1 MGQLLENMCCINNQD
16 IIYNKN
22 YAETYRGRSKEVND
36 ENIKKERLPSNQ
48 ICFVKSHSGDKQP
61 VKNTS
66 NFPIYIKDVI
76 IQKKGDP
83 FQDYE
88 IIQKI
93 GEGTFGKVY
102 KVKNKYNNNIRALK
116 QIDKRFLK
124 NINDSEVG
132 KEIEILKKLHHPYIM
147 KLYEYYV
154 NNDYIF
160 LISELCEEGDLYHKI
175 KKIGKFPEFI
185 VKVIMLQVF
194 KALIYLNQ
202 KHVIHGDLKLENI
215 LVVCYDHSKNE
226 KDNKKDKDGFINAIN
241 HDINLIMEEGN
252 LKTSYNEDNSFKT
265 YEKIKRVNKKLIERH
280 KREETHYGTNFRF
293 RAKKDAQ
300 KKDNNSD
307 DDDSVPQ
314 KLKNIFDT
322 KKFKIFNY
330 GIKLIDFG
338 CSKIF
343 TRYKRNFDDIVGT
356 LMYCSP
362 EVLANDYNESC
373 DVWACGVLMFYLL
386 SGHFPFDGE
395 NEDTIISKILSG
407 KFEFDVELFN
417 DVSDEAKDLITK
429 CLKYDI
435 ARRIKIHDA
444 LNHRFFD
451 TLKNSK
457 TFTKE
462 EIKKLK
468 SLKLYNEN
476 SKFYQLVFT
485 YLSYNFSDNKLLNDL
500 NNIYSK
506 IDKNCDWKIT
516 KGELFKAYKNAGIP
530 TTLNEID
537 RIISLMDFDKNGTV
551 DYEEFIRMCIPRDR
565 LFTEENL
572 ENAFLLFDKDKKG
585 FITLNEIIAIIEA
598 NRNVSKEVKQAI
610 TEEILELA
618 DEIIDLNEFKN
629 LMLSLSRCEKK
640 KVKK

>member
-1 MGQLLENMCCINNQD
+1 MGQLLENMCCISNKE
-16 IIYNKN
+16 IIDNRN
-22 YAETYRGRSKEVND
+22 YVETYRGKSKEIYD
-36 ENIKKERLPSNQ
+36 ENLKKERLPSNQ
-48 ICFVKSHSGDKQP
+48 ICFVKSTSDDKQQ

-66 NFPIYIKDVI
+66 DFPIYTKDVI
-76 IQKKGDP
+76 VQKKGDP

-116 QIDKRFLK
+116 QIDKHFLK
-124 NINDSEVG
+124 NINDSEVV

-160 LISELCEEGDLYHKI
+160 LISELCEEGDLYNKI
-175 KKIGKFPEFI
+175 RKIGKFPEFI

-194 KALIYLNQ
+194 KALMYLNQ

-215 LVVCYDHSKNE
+215 LVVCYDYSKNE
-226 KDNKKDKDGFINAIN
+226 KYNKKDKDGFINAIN
-241 HDINLIMEEGN
+241 HDINLIMEEEN
-252 LKTSYNEDNSFKT
+252 LKTSYNVDNYSKT
-265 YEKIKRVNKKLIERH
+265 NDKIKRVNKKLIERY
-280 KREETHYGTNFRF
+280 KRQETYYGTNFRF
-293 RAKKDAQ
+293 GG

-307 DDDSVPQ
+307 DHSVPQ

-395 NEDTIISKILSG
+395 DEESITSKILSG
-407 KFEFDVELFN
+407 KFEFDIELFN

-435 ARRIKIHDA
+435 ARRIKIQDA
-444 LNHRFFD
+444 INHKFFD
-451 TLKNSK
+451 ILKNSK

-537 RIISLMDFDKNGTV
+537 KIISLMDFDKNGTV

-585 FITLNEIIAIIEA
+585 FITPNEIISIIEA
-598 NRNVSKEVKQAI
+598 NRNVSKEAKQAI
-610 TEEILELA
+610 REEILEIS
-618 DEIIDLNEFKN
+618 DEIIDFNEFKN
-629 LMLSLSRCEKK
+629 LMLSLSKFEKK
-640 KVKK
+640 NV